1 MSLVHRIIAALGTA
15 ALLLAAGTAAGQV
28 YKSLDEKG
36 RVIYSDRPVPDAV
49 STEPVEIEEGP
60 TEEQVREAE
69 ERAGQVVSRSR
80 EVDAERAA
88 QQEARRQAEA
98 AEKPKPVEQV
108 ESDGSGG
115 WYPAYPR
122 VGPPGR
128 PVAPKAPGAGG
139 DHPAY
144 NPDRPPARPRPPIAR
159 PSPGG

>member
-1 MSLVHRIIAALGTA
+1 MSLGHRFFSALGAA
-15 ALLLAAGTAAGQV
+15 ALLLTAGTVTGQV
-28 YKSLDEKG
+28 YKSVDEKG

-69 ERAGQVVSRSR
+69 ERAGQAVSRSR
-80 EVDAERAA
+80 EMDAERAA
-88 QQEARRQAEA
+88 QQEARRKEEA
-98 AEKPKPVEQV
+98 AAKPKPVEQV

-122 VGPPGR
+122 VGPPSR
-128 PVAPKAPGAGG
+128 PTVPKGPGTGG

-159 PSPGG
+159 PLPGG

>member
-1 MSLVHRIIAALGTA
+1 MSLVHRIMATLGTA
-15 ALLLAAGTAAGQV
+15 ALLLAAGMAAGQV

-69 ERAGQVVSRSR
+69 ERAGQAVSRSR
-80 EVDAERAA
+80 EMDAERAA
-88 QQEARRQAEA
+88 QQEARRRAEA
-98 AEKPKPVEQV
+98 AAKPAPVEQV

-122 VGPPGR
+122 VGPPSGPR
-128 PVAPKAPGAGG
+128 VPKGPGTGG

-144 NPDRPPARPRPPIAR
+144 NPDRPLARPRPPIAR
-159 PSPGG
+159 PLPGG